1 MDAAQAPPGGKL
13 IHLWCSVNVLIFTY
27 LLKCLNKFCMYVPV
41 IWNWLST
48 FIHNTEVTMNQFPSR
63 HSTSTD
69 LINMMRC
76 IHLWLQEQMNVK
88 TLN

>member
-1 MDAAQAPPGGKL
+1 
-13 IHLWCSVNVLIFTY
+13 
-27 LLKCLNKFCMYVPV
+27 MYVPV

-48 FIHNTEVTMNQFPSR
+48 FIHNTEVTMNQFPLR

-69 LINMMRC
+69 LINMMRH

>member
-1 MDAAQAPPGGKL
+1 
-13 IHLWCSVNVLIFTY
+13 
-27 LLKCLNKFCMYVPV
+27 MYVPV

-69 LINMMRC
+69 LISMMRR